1 MSSEVWLVSACL
13 LGRRC
18 RYDDKRVESDVVA
31 LLTKGAPRSLI
42 PICPEVEGGLPVP
55 RPAAMLT
62 GGDGHDVLAGRAQL
76 RDAEGNDLTT
86 SFRRGADIALERAV
100 REGATHACLK
110 ARSPSCGSGAV
121 WRDGVLQTGDGVTA
135 ARLKGAGLV
144 VLTDEQLGERE
155 PLG

>member
-18 RYDDKRVESDVVA
+18 RYDDKLVEGGVA
-31 LLTKGAPRSLI
+31 ARLTKGAPRTLI
-42 PICPEVEGGLPVP
+42 PVCPEVEGGLPVP

-62 GGDGHDVLAGRAQL
+62 GGDGHDVW
-76 RDAEGNDLTT
+76 AEKARVLDPDGNDLTT

-100 REGATHACLK
+100 QHGASHACLK
-110 ARSPSCGSGAV
+110 ARSPSCGSGMV
-121 WRDGVLQTGDGVTA
+121 WRDGVLKAGDGVTA
-135 ARLKGAGLV
+135 ARLKSAGLF
-144 VLTDEQLGERE
+144 VLTDEQLNEQE